1 MDRYQVIK
9 EIIDDWFSYNLK
21 LQVIDI
27 MPHLIFLYEENQRLK
42 EDNQNKWTS
51 WRWLFLMI

>member
-27 MPHLIFLYEENQRLK
+27 MPHLIFLYEENLRLK
-42 EDNQNKWTS
+42 EDNQNK
-51 WRWLFLMI
+51 